1 MSRETKLRNLIL
13 DRYTSLRQF
22 AIEADIPYSTLMTL
36 LSRDV
41 GGASFDVIIKICK
54 KLGVDPMEF
63 YTISNLLFTT
73 IYPKSVDAKLP
84 CDFAYS
90 PC

>member
-1 MSRETKLRNLIL
+1 MSREQKLRNLIL

-54 KLGVDPMEF
+54 QLDIDPMD
-63 YTISNLLFTT
+63 
-73 IYPKSVDAKLP
+73 IYMVP
-84 CDFAYS
+84 
-90 PC
+90 